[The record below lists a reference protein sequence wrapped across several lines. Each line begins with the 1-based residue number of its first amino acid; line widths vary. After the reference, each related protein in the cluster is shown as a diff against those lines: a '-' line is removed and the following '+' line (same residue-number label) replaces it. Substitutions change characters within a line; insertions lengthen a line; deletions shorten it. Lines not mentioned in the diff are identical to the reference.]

1 MKKLRLFFMSF
12 SQNIISS
19 IIITVILTSVLL
31 FGQDIIGQ
39 YRYIVYSKDIM
50 DNQYISNSD
59 YFMIDVENYME
70 HENIDD
76 WYQNTGYSASINKK
90 ISKFDG
96 VRGIVDNWN
105 GAIKY
110 KDYKSYISAELYTD
124 EMADAFSKLLSEGC
138 WFKDAEAS
146 DIPNVILSGPIF
158 NDISV
163 GDDITVKLVDSNKDS
178 KIPQRVHV
186 IGKYD
191 FPWFSPFFTVGGD
204 KVSTSD
210 FFGQKNTVIFDRN
223 DKKIMKLQEKHRL
236 FASQEMFYF
245 VMYDENC
252 TEEQKQEVRD
262 YMNTVGTYSTYD
274 DLIEDTNSEI
284 RYLLL
289 KKLIMPLF
297 LLFVATVML
306 ISISTLSTYK
316 KLRDHS
322 IYYLCGCSRKRSFL
336 YLAAEIS
343 ISVIIALAV
352 SLVYVI
358 IMMQKIR
365 NCTLGYDCFI
375 IDYYNILI
383 SLGYAVI
390 TLAVTLIIPYAVYK
404 KNTPIEIYRR
414 NHND

>member
-31 FGQDIIGQ
+31 FGQDILGQ
-39 YRYIVYSKDIM
+39 YRYIMYSKDIM

-59 YFMIDVENYME
+59 YFMIDFDNYME
-70 HENIDD
+70 NEDGDD
-76 WYQNTGYSASINKK
+76 IFENTGYAPSICKK
-90 ISKFDG
+90 ISEFDG
-96 VRGIVDNWN
+96 VRGIADNWN

-110 KDYKSYISAELYTD
+110 KDYKSDISAELYTD

-163 GDDITVKLVDSNKDS
+163 GDDITVKLVESIDSE
-178 KIPQRVHV
+178 IPQRVHV

-204 KVSTSD
+204 DVSTSD
-210 FFGQKNTVIFDRN
+210 FFEQKNTVIFDRN

-262 YMNTVGTYSTYD
+262 YMNTVGIYSTYD

-297 LLFVATVML
+297 LLFAATIML
-306 ISISTLSTYK
+306 ISISTLNTYK

-358 IMMQKIR
+358 TMMQKIR
-365 NCTLGYDCFI
+365 TGTLGYDCFI

-390 TLAVTLIIPYAVYK
+390 TLAITLLIPYAVYK